1 VVEAHDHAAQ
11 WQQQSGGFVSSVAA
25 TDTVLKVGICAPGSV
40 LYGEIVEFLYR
51 EADLLDS
58 NRFGDWLHLLAE
70 DIHYV
75 MPVRTTQFRAKGDGF
90 QDIAFF
96 EENFISLRTRVKRLE
111 TDFAW
116 AETPPSRT
124 RHFVT
129 NVLVDPGDKEGEFD
143 VRSSFM
149 VARTR
154 SDQGYQLFTG
164 QRQDV
169 LRRSGAGDFKI
180 ADRRILIDQTVLSG
194 SNLSIFF

>member
-1 VVEAHDHAAQ
+1 
-11 WQQQSGGFVSSVAA
+11 VSSESSTHRALAA
-25 TDTVLKVGICAPGSV
+25 ADCAPGSV

-58 NRFGDWLHLLAE
+58 NRFGDWLNLLAE

-75 MPVRTTQFRAKGDGF
+75 MPVRTTQFRAKGEGF
-90 QDIAFF
+90 QDVAFF
-96 EENFISLRTRVKRLE
+96 EENFVSLRTRVKRLE
-111 TDFAW
+111 TEFAW

-129 NVLVDPGDKEGEFD
+129 NVLAEPSGKEGEYD

-169 LRRSGAGDFKI
+169 VRRFVTGDFKI
-180 ADRRILIDQTVLSG
+180 ASRRILIDQTVLSG

>member
-1 VVEAHDHAAQ
+1 MSADISSRAAHKAA
-11 WQQQSGGFVSSVAA
+11 V
-25 TDTVLKVGICAPGSV
+25 CAPGSV

-51 EADLLDS
+51 EAEFLDS
-58 NRFGDWLHLLAE
+58 NRFGDWLNLMAE

-75 MPVRTTQFRAKGDGF
+75 MPVRTTQFRAKGEGF
-90 QDIAFF
+90 QDVAFF
-96 EENFISLRTRVKRLE
+96 EENFVSLRTRVKRLE
-111 TDFAW
+111 TEFAW

-124 RHFVT
+124 RHFIT
-129 NVLVDPGDKEGEFD
+129 NVLADPGDKPDEFD

-149 VARTR
+149 IARTR

-169 LRRSGAGDFKI
+169 LRRSDAGDFKI
-180 ADRRILIDQTVLSG
+180 ASRRILIDQTVLSG